1 MLLWKYILRAHI
13 GPFIFGTAVIVFLFL
28 TQYMMR
34 HLSDLTS
41 KGIDLRTI
49 LEFLA
54 LNVSWII
61 VLAIPI
67 GVLFATLM
75 AFGSMAAQHE
85 VTVIKAAGMG
95 LLRMMLP
102 VVASGTL
109 LWIFTFWYADNILP
123 DSNLRLSTML
133 RDIQRLKP
141 TFAIESGRFTTQI
154 EGFTILAR
162 NVDTTGLMTGV
173 TIYDRSR
180 PYRLN
185 VVNADTGRLAFSP
198 SLTRIVLQLYH
209 GEVHQF
215 IARNFKDYRVVSFER
230 HQITMVAD
238 RFFLER
244 SDVSG
249 TSRGD
254 REMRISDMRK
264 IETKSDS
271 MATAGI
277 RNVDSILNEHLRY
290 VFGRRDTAME
300 SQAQPGIYE
309 ATSRASTFVGAL
321 RSALEGESYR
331 SDADRRNANKY
342 EVEIQKKYAIPF
354 ACFLFVFVGCPLGIL
369 VRGGNFGISAAISL
383 ACYVAYWIALIG
395 GETLADRNLLHP
407 AVAMWMGNVVFL
419 IVGGYATLKV
429 NSS

>member
-1 MLLWKYILRAHI
+1 
-13 GPFIFGTAVIVFLFL
+13 
-28 TQYMMR
+28 MMR
-34 HLSDLTS
+34 HLNDLTS
-41 KGIDLRTI
+41 KGIDLGTI
-49 LEFLA
+49 VEFLA
-54 LNVSWII
+54 LNVSWIL
-61 VLAIPI
+61 VLAVPI
-67 GVLFATLM
+67 GVLFASLM
-75 AFGSMAAQHE
+75 AFGSMSAQHE
-85 VTVIKAAGMG
+85 VTVIKASGMG
-95 LLRMMLP
+95 LLQMMLP
-102 VVASGTL
+102 IIVSGTL
-109 LWIFTFWYADNILP
+109 LWIFTFWYADNVLP
-123 DSNLRLSTML
+123 DTNLRLSTMI

-185 VVNADTGRLAFSP
+185 VVSADSGTLAFSP

-209 GEVHQF
+209 GEVHQSLT
-215 IARNFKDYRVVSFER
+215 RNIKDYRVVSFER
-230 HQITMVAD
+230 HQITMPAD
-238 RFFLER
+238 RFFFER

-264 IETKSDS
+264 IEIRSDS
-271 MATAGI
+271 MASLGV
-277 RNVDSILNEHLRY
+277 RNVDSMLNEHLAY
-290 VFGRRDTAME
+290 LFGRRDTALE
-300 SQAQPGIYE
+300 AQTPLSIYE
-309 ATSRASTFVGAL
+309 ATSRASTLVNTL
-321 RSALEGESYR
+321 RSTLEGESYR
-331 SDADRRNANKY
+331 SDAERRNADKY

-383 ACYVAYWIALIG
+383 ACYVAYWITLIG

-407 AVAMWMGNVVFL
+407 AVAMWMGNVLFL
-419 IVGGYATLKV
+419 IVGGYATIKV
-429 NSS
+429 NAS

>member
-1 MLLWKYILRAHI
+1 
-13 GPFIFGTAVIVFLFL
+13 
-28 TQYMMR
+28 MMR

-61 VLAIPI
+61 VLAVPI
-67 GVLFATLM
+67 GVLFASLM
-75 AFGSMAAQHE
+75 AFGSMSAQHE
-85 VTVIKAAGMG
+85 ITVIKAAGMG

-102 VVASGTL
+102 VVAAATL

-162 NVDTTGLMTGV
+162 NVDSTGLMTGV

-209 GEVHQF
+209 GEVHQS

-264 IETKSDS
+264 IESKSDS
-271 MATAGI
+271 MATVGT

-290 VFGRRDTAME
+290 LFGRRDTAME
-300 SQAQPGIYE
+300 AQAPPNIYE
-309 ATSRASTFVGAL
+309 ATSRASTLVGAL
-321 RSALEGESYR
+321 RSTLEGESYR

-407 AVAMWMGNVVFL
+407 AVAMWMGNVLFL